1 MSSTSAEEG
10 RDGLQ
15 AIAARPGAP
24 GSLIAAQITLAV
36 TDLNSADEQV
46 RAAAVRALCPCRTRD
61 KRSLDRYVVPM
72 LHDPSPVVRWAA
84 NFVLNEELENEMVRQ
99 ARNGNGDGRQC
110 RDAVGMRHAA

>member
-1 MSSTSAEEG
+1 MACKLSRRAQV
-10 RDGLQ
+10 RQ
-15 AIAARPGAP
+15 A
-24 GSLIAAQITLAV
+24 SLIAAEITLAV

-99 ARNGNGDGRQC
+99 ARNG
-110 RDAVGMRHAA
+110 